1 MKIDGRAEMG
11 LASHVLKRFMSLL
24 LEDVRRSFYRE
35 LCVCVCVSILCHDI
49 SRRAIADTTRPMKRV
64 SDCAD
69 MC

>member
-35 LCVCVCVSILCHDI
+35 LCVCVCKHFVSRHI
-49 SRRAIADTTRPMKRV
+49 TTGH
-64 SDCAD
+64 S
-69 MC
+69 